1 MCENNLE
8 DLSKSMLDL
17 KNSLKDIN
25 GHTDIDMYEVLTD
38 VFLSHYT
45 DYSSINEF
53 LDATGITDEDVR
65 NYNNSPEHLDKIA
78 QEYVKF
84 ESFGQFLLQASID
97 KKFIDH
103 GFDLS

>member
-25 GHTDIDMYEVLTD
+25 GHTEIDMYEVLTD